1 MKLKPLHDRVIV
13 KPEAPETTTPSG
25 IVLPDSAQE
34 RPLRGKVVAVGPGRR
49 LDDGKIA
56 PLDLKPKET
65 VLYGKYAGTEVTLN
79 GEEYVILRAED
90 VLAVVESSGK

>member
-34 RPLRGKVVAVGPGRR
+34 KPLRGRVVAVGPGKR
-49 LDDGKIA
+49 LDNGRIA

-79 GEEYVILRAED
+79 GQDYVILRAED
-90 VLAVVESSGK
+90 VLAVVEGETK

>member
-1 MKLKPLHDRVIV
+1 MKLKPLHDRIIV
-13 KPEAPETTTPSG
+13 KPEAPETTTASG

-34 RPLRGKVVAVGPGRR
+34 KPLRGKVIAVGPGRR
-49 LDDGKIA
+49 LDSGKIA
-56 PLDLKPKET
+56 PLDLKPKEV

-90 VLAVVESSGK
+90 VLAVVESAK